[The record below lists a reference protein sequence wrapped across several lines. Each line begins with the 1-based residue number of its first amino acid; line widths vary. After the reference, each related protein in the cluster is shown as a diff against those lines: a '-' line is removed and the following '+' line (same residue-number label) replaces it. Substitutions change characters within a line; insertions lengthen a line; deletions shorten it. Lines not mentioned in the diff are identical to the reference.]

1 LDLEILHED
10 IAVVPLRKKWQLPA
24 KPNNQAEWAAR
35 DSLCIPVLQKF
46 LPDIIAAAASHNAE
60 RLWQIACHLA
70 SSMLDTICMSE
81 TQTNFG
87 RGEIPIFSCVH
98 VLISLVPVKIRS
110 FVLVRD
116 LLTKVQVAE
125 NNRDVLLRD
134 PFRLLESSICR
145 QCRTAGLPMPE
156 LPVRDYDHLLSVAE
170 TLVQTAQA
178 HAERAATARQQAALG
193 R

>member
-1 LDLEILHED
+1 MHGRDLEATFSRKGWESLLPGPYRTRIDHILANNLGLEQVSDIQILRDSILPGHCPLRVSLNLEILHED

-35 DSLCIPVLQKF
+35 DDSLCIHVLQKF

-87 RGEIPIFSCVH
+87 RGEIPTFSCVH
-98 VLISLVPVKIRS
+98 VVPDKPS
-110 FVLVRD
+110 PCKDQNACSML
-116 LLTKVQVAE
+116 
-125 NNRDVLLRD
+125 
-134 PFRLLESSICR
+134 
-145 QCRTAGLPMPE
+145 
-156 LPVRDYDHLLSVAE
+156 
-170 TLVQTAQA
+170 
-178 HAERAATARQQAALG
+178 
-193 R
+193 